1 MNDDDQTVVPRSFI
15 DLFVPPGRV
24 KPTEPWAVIAE
35 RHELCEDM
43 AQMLTEVALA
53 RRFELGVTE
62 DDVLERIG
70 TGLLEGGVVTA
81 DEGGWVVGRLAEL
94 LNWPRRGA
102 SCDSPGQPPSRR

>member
-1 MNDDDQTVVPRSFI
+1 MNDDSQLVVPRSFI

-70 TGLLEGGVVTA
+70 SGLREGGVVSVA
-81 DEGGWVVGRLAEL
+81 EGGWVVGRLAEL
-94 LNWPRRGA
+94 LNWPWRGA
-102 SCDSPGQPPSRR
+102 SCDSPGRPPPHR

>member
-1 MNDDDQTVVPRSFI
+1 MNDDSQIVVPRSFI

-35 RHELCEDM
+35 RYELCEDM

-53 RRFELGVTE
+53 RRFELGITE

-70 TGLLEGGVVTA
+70 AGLIEGGLVST

-94 LNWPRRGA
+94 LNWPWRGA
-102 SCDSPGQPPSRR
+102 SCDSPDRLPTRR

>member
-24 KPTEPWAVIAE
+24 KPTESRAVIAA

-53 RRFELGVTE
+53 RRFDLGVTE
-62 DDVLERIG
+62 DDVLGRIG
-70 TGLLEGGVVTA
+70 AGLREGTVVSA
-81 DEGGWVVGRLAEL
+81 AEAGWVVERLAEL
-94 LNWPRRGA
+94 LNWPRPGA
-102 SCDSPGQPPSRR
+102 SCDSADRPPPRR